1 MWAQIIP
8 MLLQLANGNKD
19 GMAKAQDIGGTIR
32 KAITSARTAKSVSE
46 AAPWQ

>member
-8 MLLQLANGNKD
+8 MLLSIATKNSEGA
-19 GMAKAQDIGGTIR
+19 AKAEEIGGTIR